1 MKLLLDTHIWLWS
14 LLEPDRIEASLKK
27 KLSDPENTKWLSPIS
42 LWELTVLVEKNR
54 LTLDRDLDAW
64 VTEARLR
71 APINDVPLTGE
82 VALATRHV
90 NLGHRDPA
98 DRFLAATARV
108 FDLHLVTADY
118 RLLQGRGFQTVG
130 PARTDS

>member
-14 LLEPDRIEASLKK
+14 LLEPARIDQSQIQILTN
-27 KLSDPENTKWLSPIS
+27 PENTLWLSPIS
-42 LWELTVLVEKNR
+42 LWELTILVEKNR
-54 LTLDRDLDAW
+54 LSLDRDLDSW
-64 VTEARLR
+64 VAEARAR

-90 NLGHRDPA
+90 DLSHRDPA

-118 RLLQGRGFQTVG
+118 RLLQGRGFQCLG
-130 PARTDS
+130 PA

>member
-14 LLEPDRIEASLKK
+14 LLEPARINETIAQALTT
-27 KLSDPENTKWLSPIS
+27 PENTKWLSPIS
-42 LWELTVLVEKNR
+42 LWELTVLVEKKR

-64 VTEARLR
+64 VNEARAR
-71 APINDVPLTGE
+71 APVNDVPLTAE

-90 NLGHRDPA
+90 DLSHRDPA

-108 FDLHLVTADY
+108 FDLHLVTVDQK
-118 RLLQGRGFQTVG
+118 LLQGRGFLTLG
-130 PARTDS
+130 PTGIKS